1 MVVTRTVRR
10 SIAGVMSTLVLSTML
25 AHPVAALTWEP
36 PVGVAA
42 DTAAAWAPAI
52 VATGPQSAAAI
63 FRETVAGA
71 PVIRVARTIDGGASW
86 LAPVTISSPDAAAVT
101 RATVAALGQIVD
113 AVWSQGA
120 DCFAGHCEI
129 RYARSSDGGA
139 TFGPSVRLSSAK
151 GMAGQAAVARSGSKV
166 VVAWTDAPSGK
177 VLARVSIDGGSTF
190 EAPIRLDATTNKQY
204 PNGGAEAFPVLA
216 WCGLDLVSAGMMTRT
231 KLVARRSSDGGRTW
245 AAPTTLAKDAAPG
258 VAPSAACQGMYA
270 VLAYGQQTSGVT
282 WLAYRRSTDGGATW
296 EPAAVLAPAT
306 AMAADAPVISAG
318 GSMFLALFLRCS
330 DAACT
335 TGTGGEG
342 ATYLSSSTTGGATW
356 SAPEQVASTPQV
368 IHRPVGLGHVGS
380 YLALFTSLDTTTWA
394 SSLEARRGS

>member
-1 MVVTRTVRR
+1 MGTTR
-10 SIAGVMSTLVLSTML
+10 
-25 AHPVAALTWEP
+25 
-36 PVGVAA
+36 GVAA

-101 RATVAALGQIVD
+101 RATVAALGQTVD

-139 TFGPSVRLSSAK
+139 TFGSSVRLSSAK
-151 GMAGQAAVARSGSKV
+151 GMAGQAAVARSGLTV
-166 VVAWTDAPSGK
+166 VVTWTDAPSGK
-177 VLARVSIDGGSTF
+177 VLARVSIDGGTTF
-190 EAPIRLDATTNKQY
+190 DAPVRLDATTNKQY
-204 PNGGAEAFPVLA
+204 PNGGAEALPVLA

-245 AAPTTLAKDAAPG
+245 AAPTTLAKNAAPG
-258 VAPSAACQGMYA
+258 VAPSAACQGMNA
-270 VLAYGQQTSGVT
+270 VLAYGQQTSGIT

-296 EPAAVLAPAT
+296 SRP
-306 AMAADAPVISAG
+306 
-318 GSMFLALFLRCS
+318 
-330 DAACT
+330 
-335 TGTGGEG
+335 
-342 ATYLSSSTTGGATW
+342 LSSR
-356 SAPEQVASTPQV
+356 
-368 IHRPVGLGHVGS
+368 RPPPWLRMH
-380 YLALFTSLDTTTWA
+380 L
-394 SSLEARRGS
+394 